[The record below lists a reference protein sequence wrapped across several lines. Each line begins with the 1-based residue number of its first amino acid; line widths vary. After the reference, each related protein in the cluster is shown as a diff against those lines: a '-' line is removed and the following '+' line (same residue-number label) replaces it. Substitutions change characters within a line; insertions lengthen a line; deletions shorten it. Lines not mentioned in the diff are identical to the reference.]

1 MELGTE
7 LLQIFGQVTENI
19 IKEFATI
26 RLMLHYVLSNRY
38 QTTFKE
44 RHTEFGIPPQGFAY
58 EMISEKCKSTPTL
71 FYRKINFALLIF
83 QRWTVQEKTDLFK
96 NQVCH
101 STSFFSSYL
110 LSICQV
116 QTATC

>member
-1 MELGTE
+1 
-7 LLQIFGQVTENI
+7 
-19 IKEFATI
+19 
-26 RLMLHYVLSNRY
+26 MLHYVLSNRY

-58 EMISEKCKSTPTL
+58 EMISEKCKSTPIL
-71 FYRKINFALLIF
+71 LYRKINFALLIF

-110 LSICQV
+110 LSISQV